1 MSANTL
7 PPVTGK
13 FLTYKG
19 KPLVREG
26 NTICYGDPN
35 DKAILVLTVLT
46 FKDVHGE
53 QVPNDILIQVQS
65 TDKSLSVV
73 ERSLKQGMKKGLF
86 DALDYGISWLNNALQ

>member
-1 MSANTL
+1 MAEKILEGVS
-7 PPVTGK
+7 V
-13 FLTYKG
+13 YKG
-19 KPLVREG
+19 KPLVRKD
-26 NTICYGDPN
+26 NIICYGDPN

>member
-1 MSANTL
+1 MADKILEGVS
-7 PPVTGK
+7 V
-13 FLTYKG
+13 YKG
-19 KPLVREG
+19 KPLVRKD

>member
-1 MSANTL
+1 MSEKIL
-7 PPVTGK
+7 EGVSV
-13 FLTYKG
+13 YKG
-19 KPLVREG
+19 KPLVRKD

>member
-1 MSANTL
+1 MADKILEGVS
-7 PPVTGK
+7 V
-13 FLTYKG
+13 YKG
-19 KPLVREG
+19 KPLVRKD
-26 NTICYGDPN
+26 NIICYGDPN

-65 TDKSLSVV
+65 TDKNLSVV

>member
-1 MSANTL
+1 MADKILEGVS
-7 PPVTGK
+7 V
-13 FLTYKG
+13 YKG
-19 KPLVREG
+19 KPLVRKD
-26 NTICYGDPN
+26 NIICYGDPS

-65 TDKSLSVV
+65 TDKNLSVV